1 MLARADPDQHSM
13 SSTDGDLQGPCGSG
27 ETRLEQLLATA
38 KTGSN
43 SALGRALIV
52 CRPHLLHA
60 ARLRIAPAMRPL
72 VGASDLV
79 QDAFVNATK
88 AFPVFRGGR
97 ASEFLNWLRRILSN
111 RIAEMARRDRQRLN
125 GVVQVAGRDIN
136 RRVNAQMP
144 ADHESPSGVASSK
157 EIAGQIRVALLRL
170 PERQQEILHLRF
182 DDGLNF
188 PQIGERLE
196 LTEDAA
202 RMLFGRSVDRLRREL
217 TNEADKMKIE
227 G

>member
-1 MLARADPDQHSM
+1 M
-13 SSTDGDLQGPCGSG
+13 SSIDGDLQGRSGPG
-27 ETRLEQLLATA
+27 ETRLEELLATA

-43 SALGRALIV
+43 SALGRALNV
-52 CRPHLLHA
+52 CRPQLLHA
-60 ARLRIAPAMRPL
+60 ARRRIAPAMRPL

-111 RIAEMARRDRQRLN
+111 RIAEMERRDRQRLN
-125 GVVQVAGRDIN
+125 GVVQVAGSDIN
-136 RRVNAQMP
+136 RRMNAQMP
-144 ADHESPSGVASSK
+144 ADHESPSGIASSE

-170 PERQQEILHLRF
+170 PDRQQEILHLRF

-196 LTEDAA
+196 LSEDAT
-202 RMLFGRSVDRLRREL
+202 RMQFLRAVERLRREFS
-217 TNEADKMKIE
+217 
-227 G
+227 GS